1 MVGGQ
6 RIRAILFYLSV
17 AIFIIGLPFILSFA
31 LGYKFNTKTFKFTK
45 AGLIAIKT
53 QPEGASVYLGA
64 KLLNAKTPVTI
75 NELLPGKYRL
85 RLELANHYAWLGEV
99 SVEAGKV
106 LRLEKIILFPLR
118 PDIAQLNKER
128 ISSFWVDE
136 EKERIYYI
144 DQDEN
149 IIYKSDL
156 NGENFKEI
164 GVLPGDFA
172 VKKCKISWD
181 KQKLICFNLHQVAV
195 LNLEPELDLTYANS
209 ALLLDY
215 SNRKIID
222 IFWHSDNYHFILVT
236 DRNIEIREASSESA
250 PVNLVNL
257 NKKNISAF
265 YDRNKDTLYFVD
277 SQKAEDSKLY
287 DNVYK
292 LELGTNFSPLKELI
306 KSRSNEQH

>member
-17 AIFIIGLPFILSFA
+17 AVFIIGLPFILSFA
-31 LGYKFNTKTFKFTK
+31 LGYKFNTKTFKFAK

-53 QPEGASVYLGA
+53 QPDNANIYLDG
-64 KLLNAKTPVTI
+64 KLINAKTPATI

-85 RLELANHYAWLGEV
+85 RLELENHYAWLGEV

-106 LRLEKIILFPLR
+106 TRLEKIILFPLR
-118 PDIAQLNKER
+118 PDIAQLNKEK

-172 VKKCKISWD
+172 VKKCKISWN
-181 KQKLICFNLHQVAV
+181 KQKLICFNLHQVVAV
-195 LNLEPELDLTYANS
+195 NLEPELDLTDANS

-222 IFWHSDNYHFILVT
+222 VFWHSDSYHLILVT

-306 KSRSNEQH
+306 KPRSNEQH